1 MVDSAGPPSVGAIR
15 WRRLSAGLEGPWPA
29 PRYWI
34 LSGCAVAV
42 LLCRLPQPYYG
53 EEPVYVITTLE
64 SWWHQSWMNPIQ
76 LGLQYGRPPLLNWL
90 AMPLVWLLGWGH
102 VLLSIR
108 IIAVAS
114 TVATAALL
122 GWFAHYLSREPR
134 LAGLCVACFLTGDL
148 LTRRGWLAYS
158 DPLFSAAVFA
168 AIVCL
173 WVALDRRS
181 FGRLL
186 LAAAAVTAAFLTK
199 ALTAYAFYGAAVLV
213 LLWRHPNC
221 RFLLAPRALAIH
233 AAAAAFIPLWIFVIA
248 GGSQGEGL
256 AHDFLLRA
264 GPRTFGSYVLGV
276 LSFWAEVVLRML
288 PVSALLLALLVP
300 PRADARA
307 APCPSWAQGLRWILL
322 LGALPYL
329 ATPDNH
335 MRHLLPL
342 YPLFALV
349 AAELALRR
357 GAHLLAPLHALLIAW
372 LVVAIPLTLAIDPRM
387 EARHHGDA
395 AATAQMI
402 AKATAGRRLY
412 TIVGSS
418 EALAV
423 IAHLDVLR
431 LPAEPVVVPAGAPD
445 NSFFLASPP
454 APARFGREIAQ
465 YPMGRA
471 TLILLCKGS
480 ACAR

>member
-1 MVDSAGPPSVGAIR
+1 MVDSAGPPSVGPIR

-158 DPLFSAAVFA
+158 DPPLLGGGLRRHRLPLGGAGPAQLRAVAARG
-168 AIVCL
+168 
-173 WVALDRRS
+173 RRRH
-181 FGRLL
+181 GRLP
-186 LAAAAVTAAFLTK
+186 
-199 ALTAYAFYGAAVLV
+199 
-213 LLWRHPNC
+213 H
-221 RFLLAPRALAIH
+221 
-233 AAAAAFIPLWIFVIA
+233 

-256 AHDFLLRA
+256 AHDVLLRA

-372 LVVAIPLTLAIDPRM
+372 LVVAVPLTLAIDPRM

-395 AATAQMI
+395 AATARLI

-445 NSFFLASPP
+445 DSFFLASPP

-480 ACAR
+480 ACVR